1 MTPPRTSDT
10 GILLDIYE
18 RLGVIETHLKFGS
31 ETHKELKQSVD
42 VIEYRTDVIETDID
56 RIHGIVQ
63 NVAGMKTDI
72 ADLKLFKGKMGAMIG
87 VGTAIMTG
95 ALWLIWE
102 GVKVFSSDIRAAISR
117 LFGH

>member
-1 MTPPRTSDT
+1 MAPRTDDT
-10 GILLDIYE
+10 SILLDIYE
-18 RLGVIETHLKFGS
+18 RLGAIETHLKFGS

-56 RIHGIVQ
+56 RVKTAVESI
-63 NVAGMKTDI
+63 ATMKTDI
-72 ADLKLFKGKMGAMIG
+72 ADLKLFKGKIGAMVG

-95 ALWLIWE
+95 TLWLIWE
-102 GVKVFSSDIRAAISR
+102 GVKTFSSDIRAVFGR